1 MHNKKLTTSP
11 SISIQFEIPDHHI
24 PPYGTRTVL
33 ALSKRFRFVSRDTE
47 NPIRACVRVLTH
59 APAHSCGVWCGRMT
73 FFRKQTS
80 RLETRLALT
89 YLSVMDTRNNLHT
102 CMTRRADSKTG
113 PATRFCPLS
122 PLSLPA
128 CPLSCPHPP
137 PSVLIFFTLISPSF
151 PDERDPGFKRVGGG
165 EEGGRVRGGCST

>member
-24 PPYGTRTVL
+24 PPYGTGIILGTRTVL

-89 YLSVMDTRNNLHT
+89 YLSVMDTRNNLYT

-128 CPLSCPHPP
+128 PYRAHTPP
-137 PSVLIFFTLISPSF
+137 FRAYFLYFDFSLFSRRTRS
-151 PDERDPGFKRVGGG
+151 GF
-165 EEGGRVRGGCST
+165 